1 MKSSGTNCSRK
12 SVTTFEVFTS
22 SLVLSVF
29 RDVSTLKMSFPSVY
43 LFNISSSTLV
53 HDIFFPF
60 TPYTY
65 PSRPP
70 SSSISPNVK
79 SHLFRRDTSVFLSV
93 PPEIPFSE
101 DSSLVFYVSGYSP
114 SYDQSPTH
122 VTRAPLVILHSSPFI
137 TLLTRPPRLTNFG
150 KFCTSP

>member
-53 HDIFFPF
+53 HDIFFISPL
-60 TPYTY
+60 TPI
-65 PSRPP
+65 PLDLHPPP
-70 SSSISPNVK
+70 SPLTLKVICSDEILRYSCPYPQRS
-79 SHLFRRDTSVFLSV
+79 LSQKIRLLYFTF
-93 PPEIPFSE
+93 PGILPRTINHRPT
-101 DSSLVFYVSGYSP
+101 SLV
-114 SYDQSPTH
+114 H
-122 VTRAPLVILHSSPFI
+122 HSSSSTPVPSLPF
-137 TLLTRPPRLTNFG
+137 
-150 KFCTSP
+150 